1 MVALRQA
8 VCLAA
13 SRDPAASSSLQ
24 LREISHIL
32 APKEFA
38 RILRSE
44 LVSLLQSGCSR
55 DRASRIRALA
65 LLSLYAEGDEG
76 AEEASLCLAQA
87 IHLAHTVGIH
97 LGRAHADRQSK
108 DLDNLFWSLWSLDK
122 LNAAMHGRPQMMNER
137 DVGLKLEDAYK
148 SNEPAFC
155 IWLKLSE
162 LLAKVVRLYSP
173 TAGPEDT
180 EWADSLVSFEEVVEE
195 HQGWGVEPDLLTS
208 LEIYYHALAVL
219 SCRTRSVKDV
229 ILSGPSH
236 LRRTVSVTQIVALA
250 SHATHG
256 LVPLPMI
263 PWAVSLCLSV
273 SYQQFR
279 TSKQAIKKE
288 LAKEQLERCVT
299 LLEGMA
305 NVWWSARQ
313 SAKVGR
319 KVLQEIG
326 KMVRTQPNVRVEIS
340 RMTPSEISEQSQRI
354 EAATHVSLNA
364 ENQPYDNNSVFDH
377 MDSLFENFMDI
388 NLPADFTLPLL
399 GEKEELN
406 SASGRYER

>member
-1 MVALRQA
+1 MSRFISDLLPEATLLGESNNQRRDVNDIGAWHDGGARHSSQERDPDDASEDEEGQPTPSTTLERYSSTEHLLPPESDQRSLMGIYFARIHPLLPLLNQEAFEHGSGSSMVALRQA

-195 HQGWGVEPDLLTS
+195 HQGWGVEPDLLS
-208 LEIYYHALAVL
+208 
-219 SCRTRSVKDV
+219 RF
-229 ILSGPSH
+229 
-236 LRRTVSVTQIVALA
+236 
-250 SHATHG
+250 
-256 LVPLPMI
+256 
-263 PWAVSLCLSV
+263 
-273 SYQQFR
+273 YQ
-279 TSKQAIKKE
+279 
-288 LAKEQLERCVT
+288 
-299 LLEGMA
+299 
-305 NVWWSARQ
+305 
-313 SAKVGR
+313 
-319 KVLQEIG
+319 
-326 KMVRTQPNVRVEIS
+326 
-340 RMTPSEISEQSQRI
+340 
-354 EAATHVSLNA
+354 AATHRRLTDMLSKR
-364 ENQPYDNNSVFDH
+364 PWR
-377 MDSLFENFMDI
+377 
-388 NLPADFTLPLL
+388 FTTTP
-399 GEKEELN
+399 
-406 SASGRYER
+406 